1 MIGRLTGRLIEKQ
14 PPHLLID
21 VNGVG
26 YEVQAPMT
34 SIYSLPALGEP
45 VTLFTHFSVSEN
57 AQQLFAFKDKTDR
70 SLFRH
75 LIKVN
80 GVGPKLALSIL
91 SGIETPTFV
100 RAINA
105 GDSTTLVKIPGI
117 GKKTAERLVVE
128 MQDRLKDWGAN
139 EPNNGL
145 HTQAIT
151 EEPSSN
157 DLIAEAESA
166 LIALGYKPT
175 EAAKAVNRA
184 AQEPFDS
191 SEALIRSALK
201 SMLPN

>member
-1 MIGRLTGRLIEKQ
+1 MIGRLTGRLLEKQ

-128 MQDRLKDWGAN
+128 MQDRLKDWGST
-139 EPNNGL
+139 EPQTG
-145 HTQAIT
+145 QAVTTIDVT
-151 EEPSSN
+151 PSNN

-201 SMLPN
+201 SMLPS